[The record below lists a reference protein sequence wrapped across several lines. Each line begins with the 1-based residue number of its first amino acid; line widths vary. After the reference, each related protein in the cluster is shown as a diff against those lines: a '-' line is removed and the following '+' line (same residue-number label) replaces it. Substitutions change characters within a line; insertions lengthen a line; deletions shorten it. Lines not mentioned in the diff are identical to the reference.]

1 MKLLNIV
8 ALATL
13 MTFGSGTSALAQ
25 QPKFHR
31 HLSRSYLPRSHKAAP
46 QQEFVD
52 ATIRDINYVQGL
64 LTLETDI
71 GVMQVQLRPEETLDL
86 HVGDKL
92 RVRLLSGDRIEA

>member
-1 MKLLNIV
+1 MKLLNIF

-13 MTFGSGTSALAQ
+13 FTVGSGASALAQ

-31 HLSRSYLPRSHKAAP
+31 HLSHSHLPRSQKVIP

-52 ATIRDINYVQGL
+52 ARIRAINHVQGL

-71 GVMQVQLRPEETLDL
+71 GVMQVQVAPEETIDL
-86 HVGDKL
+86 RVGDKL
-92 RVRLLSGDRIEA
+92 QVRVLNADRMVA